1 VTLDPSSL
9 LLSVLVSAV
18 GVGFFLYGK
27 KQQRAPQLAVGLV
40 MIVYT
45 YFVSSVALMLAIA
58 VGLLVALWL
67 AVKMGW

>member
-1 VTLDPSSL
+1 MTLDPTSL
-9 LLSVLVSAV
+9 LLSIFISAV

-45 YFVSSVALMLAIA
+45 YFVGSVALMLAIA
-58 VGLLVALWL
+58 VALLVALWL